1 MYRRAGMAQQIDVD
15 QMMDALYS
23 GDTPAPF
30 DIFARVEALE
40 NEVLV
45 EYEPVYE

>member
-1 MYRRAGMAQQIDVD
+1 MAQQIDLD
-15 QMMDALYS
+15 EEMDAVYS
-23 GDTPAPF
+23 GDTLAPF

-40 NEVLV
+40 QEILC